1 MARALASSLRQPPL
15 GCLDA
20 TADVPWSDG
29 ALCDLTLYLQ
39 PAGGERAVVEAAE
52 EHVRRRLAG
61 EDAPFLSRAEAA
73 ALAGPD
79 PAALDAV
86 VAALRDAG
94 VEHVHPVGMRAVHL
108 QARWEQLGGLIDVA
122 RMRYRTADGVLVG
135 RAGAISLGDPALDPV
150 VGVFGLDNRRAL
162 SSYVIK
168 SHVIKSH
175 VIKSHVIKSHTDP
188 GVITSHADRT
198 VIKSHVIKSH
208 VIKSHVIKSHGDLGA
223 EMDEAMAEKDRE
235 WAVPAEVADWYDFPG
250 GTGKGV
256 RVAVLAFSGA
266 LGGTDEVVMGGYD
279 VEALAEYWVEELRQT
294 AAPTLQDRVVRG
306 PGNWP
311 SKGDVDGTDF
321 TDEVMLDLSVVG
333 ALAPEADVTVW
344 FTEPTEQGFVDALHA
359 VVEEEHAPD
368 VLLVCYGAPE
378 DKGSGTSWTRMA
390 TEQADQALALAAL
403 RGVSVVVSCGDNG
416 AAGLPLSTRV
426 HADYPSS
433 SAWVLGVG
441 GTTRRPDNAGTD
453 REMVW
458 NDGLAASGGGIS
470 AVTPRPSWQ
479 STVDVPDPVD
489 AWERPGFQGRG
500 VPDVAAVAD
509 LATGVAVLDAAG
521 DTVMGGGT
529 SVAAPVWAALLA
541 RVRERAAG
549 PLGFVPPLLY
559 AAGGT
564 GLRDVPA
571 GDNGA
576 YAAVRDGWDPCT
588 GLGVPDGRTI
598 AGVLTRG
605 RSAG

>member
-1 MARALASSLRQPPL
+1 MARALASSFRQPPL
-15 GCLDA
+15 GCVDA

-29 ALCDLTLYLQ
+29 ALSDLTLYLQ

-52 EHVRRRLAG
+52 EHVRRRQSGA
-61 EDAPFLSRAEAA
+61 DAPFLSRAEAA

-79 PAALDAV
+79 PAALDLV
-86 VAALRDAG
+86 VRALRDAG
-94 VEHVHPVGMRAVHL
+94 VDHVHPVGMRAVHV

-188 GVITSHADRT
+188 GVIKSHADQT

-223 EMDEAMAEKDRE
+223 EMDESKAEDRE
-235 WAVPAEVADWYDFPG
+235 WAVPAEVADWYDFPE

-256 RVAVLAFSGA
+256 RVAVLAFSGT
-266 LGGTDEVVMGGYD
+266 LGGTDQVVMGGYD
-279 VEALAEYWVEELRQT
+279 VEALTRYWLEELRQT

-311 SKGDVDGTDF
+311 SGGDVDGTDF

-333 ALAPEADVTVW
+333 ALAPEAEVTVW

-368 VLLVCYGAPE
+368 LLLVCYGAPE

-403 RGVSVVVSCGDNG
+403 RGVTVVVSCGDNG

-441 GTTRRPDNAGTD
+441 GTTRWPDNAGTD
-453 REMVW
+453 RETVW

-479 STVDVPDPVD
+479 PRVDVPDPVD
-489 AWERPGFQGRG
+489 AWERPGFEGRG

-541 RVRERAAG
+541 RVRERAGG

-559 AAGGT
+559 AGGGT
-564 GLRDVPA
+564 GLRDVPT

-588 GLGVPDGRTI
+588 GLGVPDGRTV

-605 RSAG
+605 QSAG